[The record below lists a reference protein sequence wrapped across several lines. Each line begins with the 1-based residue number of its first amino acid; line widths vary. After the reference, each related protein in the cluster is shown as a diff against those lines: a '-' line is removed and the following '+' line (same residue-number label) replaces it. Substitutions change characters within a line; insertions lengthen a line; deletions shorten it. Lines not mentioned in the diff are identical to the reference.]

1 MNNNKKILDLIQ
13 KRLKIGAVK
22 YGEQVPIDG
31 SRDNL
36 IESIEEALDLSVY
49 LAAVLLELKRREK

>member
-1 MNNNKKILDLIQ
+1 MTNNKKILNLIE
-13 KRLKIGAVK
+13 KRLEIGAAK
-22 YGEQVPIDG
+22 YEGQVPLDG

-49 LAAVLLELKRREK
+49 LAAVLLELRRRGK